1 MTKTK
6 DTKPSKG
13 VPKIE
18 LPGLTLIVGYDLPAL
33 DVLMKLAGDK
43 SCLVLDRPEAGEH
56 PVRQRAFARSLA
68 RHVSAGGKALVATH
82 SDYLIKELNILI
94 MLGGKDEHLARV
106 RKNHYYAPDE
116 ALDHKRVRCYTTEVD
131 KNQRYVGIGAKCP
144 VDEEFG
150 IEVPTFDGTINEQN
164 DICTEI
170 RFGGV
175 LG

>member
-6 DTKPSKG
+6 KTKPQKSAA
-13 VPKIE
+13 KIE

-33 DVLMKLAGDK
+33 DVLVKLADDK

-56 PVRQRAFARSLA
+56 PVRQRAFARLLA

-82 SDYLIKELNILI
+82 SDYIIKELNILI
-94 MLGGKDEHLARV
+94 MLGGKDEHLAKV

-116 ALDHKRVRCYTTEVD
+116 ALDHKRVRCYTTAVD
-131 KNQRYVGIGAKCP
+131 KNQRYTGIGAKCP
-144 VDEEFG
+144 VDEKFG

-164 DICTEI
+164 DICSEI
-170 RFGGV
+170 LYGDV
-175 LG
+175 LV